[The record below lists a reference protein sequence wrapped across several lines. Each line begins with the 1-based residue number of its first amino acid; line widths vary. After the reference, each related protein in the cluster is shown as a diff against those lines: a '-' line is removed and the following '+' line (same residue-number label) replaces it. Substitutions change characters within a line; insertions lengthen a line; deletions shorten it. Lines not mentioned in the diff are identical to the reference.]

1 MGPLDRAY
9 EVYVDGVLIGR
20 FGTFEPAPWAP
31 YPRHVS
37 FPIPQGLL
45 QGSTGHIAIRRW
57 VGAWSVY
64 LQVFHASGVIR
75 FNHLPRVGIA
85 QAIDAQE
92 KLEMSNGAIQM
103 LPTDITAML
112 FLFAAAISFV
122 LYSVQR
128 RRAEYLYLGLACI
141 ANGAPL
147 LLAIYTTT
155 SPAMGSRAW
164 QPILVL
170 FAALC
175 YPALSNAFL
184 AALCPRFRKIL
195 LAGAVLAAVIASV
208 AAYAMATDSG
218 LETLLIFAFTYV
230 LPLFPLVAVVGL
242 LLDRDKGSLTIGL
255 FLLLESVTIV
265 CYNTAVV
272 LHRPIQ
278 LSAGP
283 FFIDL
288 RDVGA
293 VLFIFVVLGVLYLRY
308 RDEQARQAVT
318 EQNLAAARRMQ
329 EQLLAGNRGN
339 PAGFAVTAVYRP
351 AQEVGGDF
359 YRTELLEDGSLLV
372 VVGDVSGK
380 GLDAA
385 LLVAAVLG
393 GLAIEKEKRP
403 AILLEDLNKA
413 VTGRTGG
420 GFITAC
426 SARFYPDG
434 RVVIANAGHISPCL
448 NGREVDVENGLPLG
462 ITADASYSETAIET
476 AGMVTF
482 LSDGVAEAR
491 NARGELLGFERMATL
506 TARPAAEIADAAQ
519 RWGQEDDITVLTVM
533 RLGSSLA

>member
-1 MGPLDRAY
+1 
-9 EVYVDGVLIGR
+9 V
-20 FGTFEPAPWAP
+20 
-31 YPRHVS
+31 
-37 FPIPQGLL
+37 
-45 QGSTGHIAIRRW
+45 
-57 VGAWSVY
+57 
-64 LQVFHASGVIR
+64 
-75 FNHLPRVGIA
+75 
-85 QAIDAQE
+85 
-92 KLEMSNGAIQM
+92 
-103 LPTDITAML
+103 
-112 FLFAAAISFV
+112 
-122 LYSVQR
+122 
-128 RRAEYLYLGLACI
+128 
-141 ANGAPL
+141 
-147 LLAIYTTT
+147 
-155 SPAMGSRAW
+155 
-164 QPILVL
+164 
-170 FAALC
+170 
-175 YPALSNAFL
+175 
-184 AALCPRFRKIL
+184 LCPRFRKIL
-195 LAGAVLAAVIASV
+195 FAGAVLAGVISIV
-208 AAYAMATDSG
+208 AAYSMAADSG
-218 LETLLIFAFTYV
+218 IEILLIFAFTYV
-230 LPLFPLVAVVGL
+230 LPLFPLIAVVGL

-255 FLLLESVTIV
+255 FLLLASVTIV
-265 CYNTAVV
+265 CYNTAFV

-293 VLFIFVVLGVLYLRY
+293 VLFIFVVLAVLYLRY
-308 RDEQARQAVT
+308 RDEQARQAAA

-329 EQLLAGNRGN
+329 EQLLAGNGVN

-426 SARFYPDG
+426 CARFYPDG
-434 RVVIANAGHISPCL
+434 HVAIANAGHISPCL
-448 NGREVDVENGLPLG
+448 DGREVELENGLPLG
-462 ITADASYSETAIET
+462 ITAEASYGEIAIET
-476 AGMVTF
+476 AGTVTF

-491 NARGELLGFERMATL
+491 NAKGELLGFERMAAL

-519 RWGQEDDITVLTVM
+519 RWGQEDDITVLTVTP
-533 RLGSSLA
+533 LPA